1 MKKSIILGAA
11 LSLFAAL
18 PSMADTLPSGVR
30 SVDPTQG
37 RVDLTNNVN
46 PLGVSEIAVTF
57 RSTPEVNKE
66 CTALI
71 GIYVDGANTPAE
83 TMVAGQ
89 SVYVDNMGMSVGGFK
104 FKKKY
109 TAPGTYRVIVPEG
122 AWLVN
127 GNPSPALALDY
138 NIKLV
143 QTMTPAAGVIEELS
157 KITLFF
163 PEATG
168 VTYPTGVTT
177 QDQASIWYTKDS
189 SYYYFS
195 CSSTTTAEGTTV
207 DMTIVD
213 EHGTPKTL
221 TELGNYNFFMP
232 KGVMES
238 EYADGTTDKS
248 DEINVTYTIPEF
260 IPGIKP
266 AEGKIAEFNEFEL
279 IFPENFTVWTWDNK
293 DANYIYPVVNGTVDT
308 YNPIARAF
316 GTSRDPYMLKVE
328 NGPVIPEDGVYC
340 LQLSSMLYFGQYNGD
355 QFINGA
361 PCRYYYTI
369 GNVGTG
375 VSELEAENDG
385 ITRVYDINGL
395 YIGANPQLDELPA
408 GIYIING
415 KKVMIRR

>member
-1 MKKSIILGAA
+1 MRKSIILGTA
-11 LSLFAAL
+11 LALFATLPAMADAL
-18 PSMADTLPSGVR
+18 PAGVS
-30 SVDPTQG
+30 SVNPAQG
-37 RVDLTNNVN
+37 RVDLTKNVN

-57 RSTPEVNKE
+57 SSTPSVNKE
-66 CTALI
+66 CTGLI
-71 GIYVDGANTPAE
+71 EIYVNGATTPKE

-89 SVYVDNMGMSVGGFK
+89 SVYVDNMGMPTGGLHFK
-104 FKKKY
+104 GNY
-109 TAPGTYRVIVPEG
+109 TAPGTYRVIIPEG
-122 AWLVN
+122 AWLLN
-127 GNPSPALALDY
+127 ETNPSPAMALDY

-163 PEATG
+163 PEATS
-168 VTYPTGVTT
+168 VTYPDGVTT

-189 SYYYFS
+189 SYYYFT
-195 CSSTTTAEGTTV
+195 CSSTTDAEGTTV

-213 EHGTPKTL
+213 AQGTPT
-221 TELGNYNFFMP
+221 TITALGNYNFFMP
-232 KGVMES
+232 KGVMEPN
-238 EYADGTTDKS
+238 YADGTSDQS
-248 DEINVTYTIPEF
+248 DEINVVFTIPEF

-266 AEGKIAEFNEFEL
+266 AEGTVTEFNEFEL

-308 YNPIARAF
+308 SNPIARAF

-328 NGPVIPEDGVYC
+328 NGPVVPESGVYC
-340 LQLSSMLYFGQYNGD
+340 LELSSMLYFGQYGD

-369 GNVGTG
+369 GNVDVS
-375 VSELEAENDG
+375 VSELDAESDG

-395 YIGANPQLDELPA
+395 YIGANAQLDELPA